1 MFMGVSIDQHD
12 NLLNILVKDFS
23 NVTSYFA
30 DITDKSALME
40 VVQKVNPDVVF
51 HFAAQALV
59 GSSYINPINTW
70 HTNLFGTLNLFDCL
84 EEIKSFN
91 TRDRGND

>member
-1 MFMGVSIDQHD
+1 MSCGKLITHRGKYGSKKSLYRKRVLITGHSGFKGSWLVKILIKLKCDVYGVSIDQHD

-40 VVQKVNPDVVF
+40 EFK
-51 HFAAQALV
+51 
-59 GSSYINPINTW
+59 
-70 HTNLFGTLNLFDCL
+70 
-84 EEIKSFN
+84 
-91 TRDRGND
+91 R